1 MNDTEEIK
9 SSFDPNKLETA
20 EVATDYPMEPDE
32 YEKLYNHNCYCEM
45 AHINKKGYP
54 IVTPMF
60 YVIMDDGLLYM
71 SSVQKYRKKV
81 HALEANSKISVTIHN
96 DGSNANKQKAILIIG
111 DAEVSSDQGL
121 MTDVHWKIID
131 KYRSELKDE
140 ESRQAAF
147 AGVHTPNRAIIRIIP
162 EKVMSWDFGKM
173 VNSYQEGV
181 WFNESYEMIK
191 QYM

>member
-9 SSFDPNKLETA
+9 SSFDLDKLETVQ
-20 EVATDYPMEPDE
+20 VATDYPMEPEE
-32 YEKLYNHNCYCEM
+32 YEKLYKHNCYCEM

-60 YVIMDDGLLYM
+60 YVILDDGFLYM
-71 SSVQKYRKKV
+71 SSAQKYRKKV
-81 HALEANSKISVTIHN
+81 HALEANPKISVTIHN

-111 DAEVSSDQGL
+111 EAEVSSDLGL
-121 MTDVHWKIID
+121 MTEVHWKIID

-147 AGVHTPNRAIIRIIP
+147 AGVHTPNRAIIKIIP

-181 WFNESYEMIK
+181 WFNESYKMIK
-191 QYM
+191 QHI